1 MFQDKDDLWL
11 WNCFAGFGEGDEIT
25 FLRKLELTLTF
36 DEWYRLSQS
45 FLDSEK
51 TRDDYL
57 ASFLAEFGK
66 SARRQAKAKPSQR
79 RLLPFQGF
87 PVLNYR

>member
-1 MFQDKDDLWL
+1 VFQDKDDLWL

-66 SARRQAKAKPSQR
+66 SARRQAKANHPR
-79 RLLPFQGF
+79 GAGF
-87 PVLNYR
+87 PFKAFPF